1 MRMKIVVQL
10 LAACS
15 LALLAGCFNFE
26 IAKSPDFCRTQLL
39 GNDGMPIAHVIT
51 SNYGW
56 YLFNCIPII
65 TGNAREGASSPWV
78 MFRDDVT
85 LDILQNRLV
94 TISEKMQ
101 ADLVDVHTSYI
112 DTCMLP
118 IPYVNTTF
126 GLLWYK
132 EIQISSVLTDPM
144 HAATGIQEK
153 RQRRLRREMNDL
165 IENLEEKE

>member
-1 MRMKIVVQL
+1 MKNAIRI
-10 LAACS
+10 LAMA
-15 LALLAGCFNFE
+15 ALTLFGGCFNFE

-56 YLFNCIPII
+56 YLFNRAPII

-85 LDILQNRLV
+85 MDKLQARMITV
-94 TISEKMQ
+94 AEKMQ
-101 ADLVDVHTSYI
+101 SDLVDVHATYV

-126 GLLWYK
+126 GFLWYK
-132 EIQISSVLTDPM
+132 EIQLSAVLTDPM
-144 HAATGIQEK
+144 HPAEGARER
-153 RQRRLRREMNDL
+153 RQRRLKREMNDL
-165 IENLEEKE
+165 IESLETRE